1 MTWLDVLKLTVP
13 FVTAIIMI
21 WIKTTIECS
30 MTRKNKQHVISRLIA
45 DEVGE
50 LADVANA
57 LKRIGESAANRKL
70 RIVTI
75 NNSSLIGKLCL
86 ELSDLDA
93 KHAYC
98 YSDLASSID
107 IANAGLARLFSFIER
122 RAASDGEKV
131 TGQLDRAIIGQTKIL
146 VSDFIS
152 LGKSSLKVMEAI
164 PSSNRYGDHQII
176 DALSKSIESAEK
188 TLENWP
194 HLSAQEITDQ
204 PNAPRD
210 EPQAVRL

>member
-13 FVTAIIMI
+13 FVTAVVMV
-21 WIKTTIECS
+21 WIKTAIENVIA
-30 MTRKNKQHVISRLIA
+30 RRNKQHAISRLIG

-57 LKRIGESAANRKL
+57 LKKIAESAANQKL
-70 RIVTI
+70 GLVTI
-75 NNSSLIGKLCL
+75 NNSSLVGKLCSD
-86 ELSDLDA
+86 LSDLDA

-107 IANAGLARLFSFIER
+107 IANTGLVRLFSFIEK

-131 TGQLDRAIIGQTKIL
+131 TSQLDRAIIGQSRIL

-152 LGKSSLKVMEAI
+152 LGQSSLKVMEAI
-164 PSSNRYGDHQII
+164 PTSNRYGDHQII
-176 DALSKSIESAEK
+176 DALRKSIESAEK

-194 HLSAQEITDQ
+194 KLPVQEIPAQQD
-204 PNAPRD
+204 APED
-210 EPQAVRL
+210 AP